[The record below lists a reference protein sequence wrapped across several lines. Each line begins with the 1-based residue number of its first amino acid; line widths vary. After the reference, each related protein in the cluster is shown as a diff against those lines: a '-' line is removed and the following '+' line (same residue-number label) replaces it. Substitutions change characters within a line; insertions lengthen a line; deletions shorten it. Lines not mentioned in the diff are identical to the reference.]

1 MNDGPISQAAESS
14 LLTQLKELLDKAE
27 KGLPVES
34 DLDDIKESIQNAIQE
49 TEKNYP
55 DEYEKDK
62 VLPVVVKYLR
72 MLILEIIQNKEKKS
86 RGKSGVK
93 KRYI

>member
-55 DEYEKDK
+55 EKDDI
-62 VLPVVVKYLR
+62 LPVVVKYLR

>member
-55 DEYEKDK
+55 ENEKDK